1 MKKVLIAL
9 LILPCIAMAQTTT
22 LDFDNAESAT
32 KLVQTY
38 VAALQSGDITT
49 MNDQLAD
56 NAMIY
61 NLGKATDSLTVS
73 QHGAYFTTSA
83 ENYNHSISQDL
94 YLPVKVTDSW
104 NAGEWVLSWGV
115 NTITSKSSGEVIT
128 VPYHTASLVENGKI
142 VALHYF
148 YDLLNVREK
157 QGFKILP
164 PSK

>member
-1 MKKVLIAL
+1 MKKVLITL
-9 LILPCIAMAQTTT
+9 MMLPCIVMAQTTT

-32 KLVQTY
+32 NLVQAY
-38 VAALQSGDITT
+38 VAALQKGDIAT
-49 MNDQLAD
+49 MNAQLAD

-73 QHGAYFTTSA
+73 QHGEYFTTSA
-83 ENYNHSISQDL
+83 ENYEHSISRDL

-115 NTITSKSSGEVIT
+115 NTVTSKATGEAIT

-157 QGFKILP
+157 QGFKIMP